1 MLRTKLF
8 AEMFAADAAPDGAL
22 VREMIVASGEPV
34 YRYNF
39 WTGEEYFLK
48 LSMSPE
54 HVDFA
59 RLVNGPL
66 TVNHD
71 RSVEAT
77 VGVIEAAWLDGGIKA
92 RARFSTAAS
101 AEDIRQK
108 VIDGTLRN
116 VSIEAFVSRLEKQ
129 KDKFEGLSLYVA
141 TKWEAQAVSIVPVGA
156 DRNATL
162 MAAVDFDSEGAREML
177 RGLVSQALEDAEV
190 RTRLETMQRELR
202 VISGILS
209 ARS

>member
-22 VREMIVASGEPV
+22 VREMIVNSGEPV

-48 LSMSPE
+48 LSMDPA
-54 HVDFA
+54 HVDFG

-71 RSVEAT
+71 RTVEST
-77 VGVIEAAWLDGGIKA
+77 VGVIESAWLDGVLKA
-92 RARFSTAAS
+92 RARFSMADS

-108 VIDGTLRN
+108 VLDGTLRN
-116 VSIEAFVSRLEKQ
+116 VSVEAAVNHLEKQ
-129 KDKFEGLSLYVA
+129 KEKRHLKLL
-141 TKWEAQAVSIVPVGA
+141 KKLI
-156 DRNATL
+156 
-162 MAAVDFDSEGAREML
+162 
-177 RGLVSQALEDAEV
+177 
-190 RTRLETMQRELR
+190 
-202 VISGILS
+202 
-209 ARS
+209 